1 MSPPATT
8 PPRRAD
14 ARRNVAAILDAAQE
28 CLIRDPEATVAQIAQ
43 AAGVGRVTLY
53 GHFATR
59 TELVDAVFERVTAQA
74 DTMLA
79 ATDVSGDP
87 TVALARLV
95 TANWQVVHRFR
106 AVLAAA
112 ERELPPARVRGH
124 NDRHLRRLTALLA
137 RGRAEGAFRTDLPEQ
152 WLATTAYT
160 LMHAAAHEC
169 AAGRLDPVGAGV
181 ALTATLTAAFAP
193 PPPPG
198 APGGHGT

>member
-87 TVALARLV
+87 TAALARLV

-193 PPPPG
+193 PPPG